1 MGCLNLSEGSSA
13 LMWFWGVYSKSGI
26 SENTLNVHQSHLL
39 NKMNQIV
46 SLGLDEMGMNKTYG
60 NL

>member
-1 MGCLNLSEGSSA
+1 
-13 LMWFWGVYSKSGI
+13 MWFWGVYSKSGI
-26 SENTLNVHQSHLL
+26 SENTLNVHHHLL